1 MADSCALVLRYV
13 LPKNWAGCVLV
24 ALLSASSLLAQS
36 GSSSGEIR
44 GQVTD
49 SSRAILT
56 GSSIKI
62 ENMNNGRSFSA
73 TTDDSGTY
81 RVLEVQPG
89 TYKVEVAAK
98 GFVTEIRT
106 NVSVTV
112 GQASVIDFMLNVGSA
127 DPVTIDVTESP
138 SLVGTE
144 RSSQSTNIDEKAI
157 RGLAIDQRD
166 YLTIARLG
174 PAVAD
179 SEALA
184 DNNDFRV
191 VQAAQSGISF
201 NGNNGR
207 GNSIN
212 VDGGEANDSG
222 GGFRPTLSQEAVE
235 EFQVNRS
242 NYSAEFGSAS
252 GGVINIISKSGTN
265 LWHGSAFGFFRTS
278 GLDAADPFA
287 RILVD
292 GTLER
297 IKPPS
302 NRQQY
307 GATVG
312 GPIRVN
318 GTFIFMAFE
327 GLRRRESNS
336 VSVLTDPSIFDPTPQ
351 QEAILSGLPPAQ
363 SADLR
368 QKLTAGP
375 TTREL
380 FAVNSGVFPYS
391 GDDYKFSVRLDHR
404 LSLRDQLMFRY
415 NAADLDE
422 SNPNSRALIGFSRSI
437 NTSRLDHTGNLSWT
451 RFVSSNSV
459 NRLQFQFNY
468 GTFRVSTVEKFGPEI
483 NVNGFGFF
491 NRDFLLPSNILW
503 RRYDINDSLTMV
515 RGPHQFKLG
524 GQFLIRDN
532 HVESHAFLSGRFN
545 FGELASGMS
554 VDPALS
560 ATKITALQAFNLGI
574 PQAYQQGFGD
584 PNTFS
589 TEPYFAGYFQDR
601 WQLLKTLTLDLG
613 LRYELDD
620 LRDPIRTD
628 TNNIAP
634 RVGLVW
640 DLKGDRKTIIRSGYG
655 IFYAPTS
662 YALPATV
669 NPLGEIDGFRQIAQV
684 LATGQLA
691 GNIYGT
697 LRSQGV
703 VTLPEPTRTIT
714 AADLNQFGIS
724 IAHDGPRPPLS
735 VLFRSVDDFASSY
748 TQQSTLGI
756 ERIIAPNWL
765 VSANYLFVRGA
776 RIMRARDENLLA
788 APVSPT
794 LGIRVWSPAFFKDPL
809 LFQGNVYES
818 TGNSFYH
825 AMTLEVTRRFSSH
838 VSFTGNYT
846 LSKAIDEVLDYNSDF
861 QANDQLNLRAERAL
875 SSFDQRHKFVAYA
888 FLEGPRESAG
898 NGTLSRV
905 LSNFSLSPLLRL
917 NSARPFNLLTGTEL
931 NMDRHSTT
939 DRPVGAGRNTGIG
952 PGFWTLDLRLTRSIP
967 VGDRGRIEI
976 MGEAFNLFNN
986 LNYKTVNNTVGTN
999 MVGPFRRHGD
1009 ASLSPS
1015 QPFSFTSAFDARR
1028 IQLGVRMTF

>member
-1 MADSCALVLRYV
+1 MI
-13 LPKNWAGCVLV
+13 PKNWAGSALI
-24 ALLSASSLLAQS
+24 ALLSASGLLAQS

-49 SSRAILT
+49 SSRALLT
-56 GSSIKI
+56 GSSINI
-62 ENMNNGRSFSA
+62 VNLNNGWNFSA
-73 TTDDSGTY
+73 TTDNSGTY

-89 TYKVEVAAK
+89 TYKVQVAAK
-98 GFVTEIRT
+98 GFVGQIRT

-112 GQASVIDFMLNVGSA
+112 GQSSVIDFTLDVGAA

-144 RSSQSTNIDEKAI
+144 RSGQSSIVNETPI
-157 RGLAIDQRD
+157 RGLPIDQRD
-166 YLTIARLG
+166 YLTIARLV

-184 DNNDFRV
+184 DNNDLRV

-265 LWHGSAFGFFRTS
+265 VWHGSAFGFFRTS

-312 GPIRVN
+312 GPIRAN
-318 GTFIFMAFE
+318 GTFIFTAFE

-363 SADLR
+363 ATDLR

-380 FAVNSGVFPYS
+380 FETNSGVFPYS
-391 GDDYKFSVRLDHR
+391 GNDYKFSVRLDHR
-404 LSLRDQLMFRY
+404 LSLQDQLMFRY

-451 RFVSSNSV
+451 RFVSSTSV

-483 NVNGFGFF
+483 NINGFGYF
-491 NRDFLLPSNILW
+491 NRDVLLPSNILW

-515 RGPHQFKLG
+515 RGSHQFKLG
-524 GQFLIRDN
+524 GQLLIRDN
-532 HVESHAFLSGRFN
+532 RVESHAFLSGRFN
-545 FGELASGMS
+545 FGELPAGTF
-554 VDPALS
+554 VDQALS
-560 ATKITALQAFNLGI
+560 GTTLTSLQGFNLGL

-601 WQLLKTLTLDLG
+601 WQLLRTLTLDLG

-628 TNNIAP
+628 KNNIAP
-634 RVGLVW
+634 RVGMVW
-640 DLKGDRKTIIRSGYG
+640 DLKGDRKTVLRAGYG

-684 LATGQLA
+684 LTTIQLA
-691 GNIYGT
+691 GPANPTNIYGT

-703 VTLPEPTRTIT
+703 VTLPAPTRMIT
-714 AADLNQFGIS
+714 AADLSQFGIS
-724 IAHDGPRPPLS
+724 IAHDGQRPPLS
-735 VLFRSVDDFASSY
+735 VLFRSVDDFSSSY
-748 TQQSTLGI
+748 TQQSTLGV
-756 ERIIAPNWL
+756 ERTIAPNWL

-776 RIMRARDENLLA
+776 KIMRARDENLLP

-794 LGIRVWSPAFFKDPL
+794 LGIRVWSSTDFFKDPF

-825 AMTLEVTRRFSSH
+825 AMTLEVSRRFSSH
-838 VSFTGNYT
+838 LSFTGNYT

-861 QANDQLNLRAERAL
+861 QANDQVNLRAERAL

-888 FLEGPRESAG
+888 FLEGPQDSG
-898 NGTLSRV
+898 GGGTLSHV
-905 LSNFSLSPLLRL
+905 LSNFTLSPLLRL
-917 NSARPFNLLTGTEL
+917 NSGRPFNLLAGIDL
-931 NMDRHSTT
+931 NQDRHSTT
-939 DRPVGAGRNTGIG
+939 DRPIGAGRNTGIG
-952 PGFWTLDLRLTRSIP
+952 PSFWTLDLRLTRFIR

-1015 QPFSFTSAFDARR
+1015 QPFGFTSAFDARR